1 METVVVGVDNSDA
14 STRAVEFAVKRAK
27 LNDWKIVLVHVIP
40 WTPYSFQTPTEN
52 EQRHRDKGR
61 EVAAATEQVLVP
73 MAAIA
78 EAGDVPHSEVV
89 KHGKPS
95 DTITDVAAETGAVHI
110 IVGRT
115 GDGGLREAVFGSVAS
130 RLVQHAKLPVTVV
143 P

>member
-14 STRAVEFAVKRAK
+14 STRAVEFAVARAK
-27 LNDWKIVLVHVIP
+27 HNDWKVVLVHVIP
-40 WTPYSFQTPTEN
+40 WSPYSFQTPSEN
-52 EQRHRDKGR
+52 EHRHQEKER
-61 EVAAATEQVLVP
+61 ELAAATEQVLVP

-78 EAGDVPHSEVV
+78 EDGGVPHTEVV
-89 KHGKPS
+89 RHGKPS
-95 DTITDVAAETGAVHI
+95 DTISDVANDSHAVHI

-130 RLVQHAKLPVTVV
+130 RLVQHAHLPVTVV

>member
-1 METVVVGVDNSDA
+1 MDTVVVGVDNSDA
-14 STRAVEFAVKRAK
+14 STRAVEFAVERAQK
-27 LNDWKIVLVHVIP
+27 NDWKVVLVHVIP
-40 WTPYSFQTPTEN
+40 WSPYSFQSPTEN
-52 EQRHRDKGR
+52 EGR
-61 EVAAATEQVLVP
+61 PRAKEQEIAAAKEQILVP

-78 EAGDVPHSEVV
+78 ENGGVPHEEVV

-95 DTITDVAAETGAVHI
+95 ETIADVAGDHSAVHI

-130 RLVQHAKLPVTVV
+130 RLVQHASLPVTVV

>member
-1 METVVVGVDNSDA
+1 MDTVVVGVDNSDV
-14 STRAVEFAVKRAK
+14 STRAVEFAVERAQK
-27 LNDWKIVLVHVIP
+27 NDWKVVLVHVVP
-40 WTPYSFQTPTEN
+40 WSPYSFTTPSEN
-52 EQRHRDKGR
+52 EHRHRER
-61 EVAAATEQVLVP
+61 ESEISAAQEQILVP

-78 EAGDVPHSEVV
+78 EEAGVSHEALV

-95 DTITDVAAETGAVHI
+95 DTMSDIADEVGAVHL

-130 RLVQHAKLPVTVV
+130 RLVQQAKIPVTVV